1 MTLRLLSI
9 FVIALVTIVLPC
21 AASLAQVLPLNT
33 PKVPLSLPSDP
44 PTIEPI
50 DDPAARS
57 RIADS
62 LKPDS
67 DPQSKGAHG
76 NKKAN
81 ATGDPILDDVLG
93 IIRQQGSILDGSV
106 LDPAAADDRHD
117 SVLPNSSRAD
127 GVNSESRAQD
137 SVYDVAEQLLRVAR
151 LLQRLPG
158 RDAERDELARAMRDQ
173 ATKLMIDGIS
183 RESKASSPDVDLLP

>member
-1 MTLRLLSI
+1 MTLRFLPVA
-9 FVIALVTIVLPC
+9 VIAMVTITLPC
-21 AASLAQVLPLNT
+21 AASLAQVLPPNT
-33 PKVPLSLPSDP
+33 TKLPLSLPSDP
-44 PTIEPI
+44 PTLEPV
-50 DDPAARS
+50 DNPSARS
-57 RIADS
+57 RIADT
-62 LKPDS
+62 LKPDGE
-67 DPQSKGAHG
+67 PQSNGAHG

-106 LDPAAADDRHD
+106 LDPASADDRHD
-117 SVLPNSSRAD
+117 SVLPKSRRTDGANRDSRA
-127 GVNSESRAQD
+127 RD

-151 LLQRLPG
+151 MLRRLPG

-173 ATKLMIDGIS
+173 ATKLMIDDIS